1 VACSRV
7 NFTFTFS
14 IELRMQVVRCDEVN
28 VTRVNVPGTRDG
40 NDCQRVNVFAFTQR
54 KESNA

>member
-1 VACSRV
+1 
-7 NFTFTFS
+7 
-14 IELRMQVVRCDEVN
+14 MQVVPCDEVN